1 MPASRTGGAPPGVA
15 QSRKQTRR
23 KSPGVHS
30 PRPDAAGPGAG
41 TAPARAPP
49 PGTRTVPE
57 VTRSEPEVTRVP
69 EAARGVMAEAA
80 ERPPEETLSRWARE
94 QARLRARVLLADTEA
109 WQRAPG
115 FPGLRRV
122 GGVDVSFAG
131 DGGQRACACLVVLSF
146 PELEVLFEDQSEVSL
161 TAPYV
166 PGFLGFREAPLL
178 AQAVQRLRTRAPH
191 LVPQVLLV
199 DGNGV
204 LHHRG
209 FGVACHLGVLTD
221 LPCVGVAKKLLQV
234 DGLENNAE
242 HREKIRLLRA
252 PGDCFPLSGASGT
265 VLGMALRTHARSTKP
280 LYVSV
285 GHRISLEA
293 AVRLTLSCCRF
304 KNPEPVRQA
313 DIRSREHLRRALA
326 GPAHPRGRSP
336 QAPPPPSCAQ
346 GDAEEPGG

>member
-146 PELEVLFEDQSEVSL
+146 PELE
-161 TAPYV
+161 
-166 PGFLGFREAPLL
+166 
-178 AQAVQRLRTRAPH
+178 
-191 LVPQVLLV
+191 
-199 DGNGV
+199 
-204 LHHRG
+204 
-209 FGVACHLGVLTD
+209 
-221 LPCVGVAKKLLQV
+221 
-234 DGLENNAE
+234 
-242 HREKIRLLRA
+242 IRLLRA

-304 KNPEPVRQA
+304 KNPEPVRQEPA
-313 DIRSREHLRRALA
+313 GAAATVLCPGRRGGAWGVRAAAQQPATPLPCCRNTASLLAPWLGSCVPAAPTAACPHPALGRAAPPRPGQALA
-326 GPAHPRGRSP
+326 RPH
-336 QAPPPPSCAQ
+336 
-346 GDAEEPGG
+346 

>member
-1 MPASRTGGAPPGVA
+1 
-15 QSRKQTRR
+15 
-23 KSPGVHS
+23 
-30 PRPDAAGPGAG
+30 
-41 TAPARAPP
+41 
-49 PGTRTVPE
+49 
-57 VTRSEPEVTRVP
+57 
-69 EAARGVMAEAA
+69 MAEAA

-131 DGGQRACACLVVLSF
+131 GGGQRACACLVVLSF

-178 AQAVQRLRTRAPH
+178 AQAVQRLRTRAPD

-209 FGVACHLGVLTD
+209 SAPGQPRPARPWARPRH
-221 LPCVGVAKKLLQV
+221 P
-234 DGLENNAE
+234 
-242 HREKIRLLRA
+242 RA
-252 PGDCFPLSGASGT
+252 PPAGLAT
-265 VLGMALRTHARSTKP
+265 ARHA
-280 LYVSV
+280 
-285 GHRISLEA
+285 
-293 AVRLTLSCCRF
+293 
-304 KNPEPVRQA
+304 
-313 DIRSREHLRRALA
+313 
-326 GPAHPRGRSP
+326 PA
-336 QAPPPPSCAQ
+336 
-346 GDAEEPGG
+346 